1 MVDEPV
7 GTSTDAD
14 YAAHDR
20 AFGVTHTQRGDVA
33 ILSVSGDVDALTAP
47 ELTQAIAGVL
57 DKTPAAVIVD
67 LSDVAFLASAGMSVL
82 VEAKELV
89 GPTSKLLVVA
99 DGPATSRPIKLV
111 GIDKLVSL
119 HPNIDD
125 ALKACGEA

>member
-7 GTSTDAD
+7 GSGDAD

-20 AFGVTHTQRGDVA
+20 AFGVVASQRGDVA

-47 ELTQAIAGVL
+47 ELTQAIVSVL
-57 DKTPAAVIVD
+57 AKSPTAVIVD

-82 VEAKELV
+82 VEANELV
-89 GPTSKLLVVA
+89 SSDAKLLVVA

-111 GIDKLVSL
+111 GIDKIVSL

-125 ALKACGEA
+125 ALNASGQA

>member
-7 GTSTDAD
+7 GSTDAA

-20 AFGVTHTQRGDVA
+20 AFGVANVKRGDVS

-47 ELTQAIAGVL
+47 ELTQAIAAAA
-57 DKTPAAVIVD
+57 DESPAVVIVD

-89 GPTSKLLVVA
+89 GPNAKLLVVA

-119 HPNIDD
+119 HPNLDD

>member
-7 GTSTDAD
+7 GSSDAD

-20 AFGVTHTQRGDVA
+20 AFGVSHTQRGDIA
-33 ILSVSGDVDALTAP
+33 ILSVCGDVDALTAP

-57 DKTPAAVIVD
+57 GTHLSAVIVD

-89 GPTSKLLVVA
+89 GPGTKLLVVA
-99 DGPATSRPIKLV
+99 DGPATSRPIRLV
-111 GIDKLVSL
+111 GIDKLVAL
-119 HPNIDD
+119 HPTIDD
-125 ALKACGEA
+125 ALNACGEA